1 MLPVEDQNR
10 IRHMLDAA
18 GKARR
23 LIVGRSREDL
33 EEDESLSLALE
44 RLIEIIGEAA
54 KNVSKDS
61 RERAPDIPWR
71 AIAGMR
77 DRLIHAYF
85 DVNLQTVWDTVTDDL
100 PPLMIQLETLLQ
112 TSG

>member
-1 MLPVEDQNR
+1 
-10 IRHMLDAA
+10 MLDAA